1 MLYAD
6 STVNVS
12 GLKESVN
19 KAIRVR
25 QPSTLKYV
33 STDLV
38 TVAVEI
44 GPVITTR
51 AYEAQVELYGLAAN
65 LREVGGLRTASV
77 LLTGAQPWLDGLSS
91 ADVKLSCDMG
101 SIAEPGTYV
110 LPITCT
116 VEGGEG
122 ESYTC
127 EINPPSVVVTV
138 IAR

>member
-1 MLYAD
+1 M
-6 STVNVS
+6 
-12 GLKESVN
+12 
-19 KAIRVR
+19 
-25 QPSTLKYV
+25 
-33 STDLV
+33 
-38 TVAVEI
+38 
-44 GPVITTR
+44 
-51 AYEAQVELYGLAAN
+51 
-65 LREVGGLRTASV
+65 
-77 LLTGAQPWLDGLSS
+77 LLTGAQPWLDSLSS
-91 ADVKLSCDMG
+91 ADVKLACDMG

>member
-1 MLYAD
+1 
-6 STVNVS
+6 
-12 GLKESVN
+12 
-19 KAIRVR
+19 
-25 QPSTLKYV
+25 
-33 STDLV
+33 
-38 TVAVEI
+38 
-44 GPVITTR
+44 
-51 AYEAQVELYGLAAN
+51 
-65 LREVGGLRTASV
+65 
-77 LLTGAQPWLDGLSS
+77 
-91 ADVKLSCDMG
+91 MG